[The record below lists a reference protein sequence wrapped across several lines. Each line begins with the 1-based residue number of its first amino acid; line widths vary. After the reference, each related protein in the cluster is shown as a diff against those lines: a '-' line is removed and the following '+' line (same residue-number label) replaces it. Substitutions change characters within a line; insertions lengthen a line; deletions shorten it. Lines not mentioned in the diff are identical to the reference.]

1 MTRRT
6 NRRTF
11 LSSAVALASAPIVL
25 SAGSAGAA
33 AQKSVSKLRFAVLS
47 DGHFGQPDT
56 DYTRFHDRM
65 VAWLKNEQR
74 GKGLD
79 FVILNGDLIH
89 NDPEFLPQ
97 VKTFYDRLE
106 IPYFAVKGNH
116 DMVSP
121 SLWAKTWGYE
131 ENHHFEKGDAAFL
144 LGSTS
149 NEKGDYLCADHAWLQ
164 KTLSKFA
171 EKKWIFLF
179 LHISQHKFTR
189 HGIDCP
195 KVTELIEKTANLT
208 AVFHGHDHDLDNV
221 IFWNGKSYFFDGHFG
236 GSWGT
241 NYRGYRIVE
250 INADDQVLTY
260 QCNPEAFIVNSRSIG

>member
-1 MTRRT
+1 MTLRS

-11 LSSAVALASAPIVL
+11 LTGVVGLASASFVL
-25 SAGSAGAA
+25 SAGSTGAA
-33 AQKSVSKLRFAVLS
+33 ARKSASKLRFAILS

-56 DYTRFHDRM
+56 DYNRFHDRM
-65 VAWLKNEQR
+65 VTWIKEEQR

-79 FVILNGDLIH
+79 FVVFNGDLIH
-89 NDPEFLPQ
+89 NEPEFLPR

-106 IPYFAVKGNH
+106 IPYFAVRGNH
-116 DMVSP
+116 DMVSS

-131 ENHHFEKGDAAFL
+131 ENHHFEQGDAAFL

-149 NEKGDYLCADHAWLQ
+149 NEKGDYLCADHTWLQ
-164 KTLSKFA
+164 KALSEYA

-189 HGIDCP
+189 HGIACP
-195 KVTELIEKTANLT
+195 EITALIEKTANLA

-221 IFWNGKSYFFDGHFG
+221 IFSNGKPYFFDGHYG

-250 INADDQVLTY
+250 IDAGDRVLTY
-260 QCNPEAFIVNSRSIG
+260 QCNPEAFIVNFKPIG